1 MPINRGF
8 KPMRKPQDSDVKTRV
23 CDFLQLLRRFF
34 VFVFVFI
41 GTKESNIIIDK

>member
-34 VFVFVFI
+34 VFVFI